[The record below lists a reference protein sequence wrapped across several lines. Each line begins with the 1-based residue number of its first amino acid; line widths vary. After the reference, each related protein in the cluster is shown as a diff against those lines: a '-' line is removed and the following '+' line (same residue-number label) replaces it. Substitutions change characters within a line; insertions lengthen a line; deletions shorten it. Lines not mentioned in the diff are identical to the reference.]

1 MSAAPNLNPAQREA
15 VNHTDGPLLIVA
27 GAGTGKT
34 TVIAQRLAWLI
45 EQKLAKPNEILALT
59 FTDKAA
65 GEMEER
71 VDQLLPYGF
80 LDLWVQTFHAFGE
93 RLLKSHGLDIGISND
108 FKLLT
113 STDTWLLVRE
123 NLDKFDLDYYRP
135 LGNPTKFIHA
145 LLKHFSRCKDEM
157 VTPAEYLKYAENLVL
172 DSDSAL
178 GDAKEILGDEK
189 KRLNEIANAYHTYNQ
204 VLLDNN
210 ALDFGDLINYTLKL
224 FQTRPKILE
233 SYRRQFKYI
242 LVDEFQDTNLAQYE
256 LIKIL
261 AAPKNNITVVGDD
274 SQAIYKFRGASISN
288 ILHFKDDYPTVKLV
302 TLINNYRSTQAIL
315 DKARQV
321 IINNNPDSLEVK
333 LKINKKLIAQKPIT
347 GQIEK
352 IHARTGTEEARQ
364 VVEKIQTLKLSDES
378 AGLENSWN
386 DFAILTRSNATADSF
401 MNALE
406 QAGVPFQF
414 LASKG
419 LYREGLVLDIISYLK
434 LLDNYHENPAMWR
447 VLNMPFWEIA
457 TNDIVK
463 ITHQAKKKTW
473 SIFETLKHASAF
485 GVGETSVKNIAKML
499 GLVAKHAE
507 LARRESIGKV
517 AYAFLNDSGYLKN
530 LVTKSA
536 AGEQDAMRQVMF
548 LKQYY
553 DTIIKFEEGN
563 IEKLTKHYLAYLHYV
578 LESGEEGSLRLPAGR
593 HGGVDEEP
601 EAVKIMT
608 VHSAKGLEFKHVFI
622 VNLVEQKFPSTN
634 RSESIEL
641 PDKLVKEILPEGD
654 IHLQEERRLFYVAI
668 TRAKESIFFC
678 HADDYGGTRQRKPSR
693 FLTEIGFVSDRVLK
707 KDKKDALDS
716 LHQPTRANNQKAAPA
731 NIPTHFSFTQLKAFA
746 TCPLQ
751 YRLAHILH
759 IPVKGSASF
768 SFGKTM
774 HLALQRFYQK
784 IIELNSQEQGDLF
797 TVNSAPVIPVK
808 TGIQSTDKIKIPSLE
823 DLLNFYESAW
833 IDDWYEN
840 KKQKEEYFAK
850 GKKILK
856 EFYEKSEWRVPK
868 FLEAG
873 FHLKIGEYRLRG
885 QIDRIDPLPD
895 GTIELID
902 YKTGS
907 PKKQDDLKLEDKE
920 QLLIYQLAAME
931 SLGEKPSLL
940 SFYYLDNNTKVS
952 FLGTP
957 AELGKIKEKVAL
969 SVDAIRAS
977 DFPAK
982 PSTFNCAHCDFK
994 GICEQAEG

>member
-1 MSAAPNLNPAQREA
+1 MSSSPTLNQAQSQA
-15 VNHTDGPLLIVA
+15 VTHDNGPLLIVA

-71 VDQLLPYGF
+71 VDALLPYGF

-93 RLLKSHGLDIGISND
+93 RLLKAHGLDIGLSND

-113 STDTWLLVRE
+113 PTDAWLLVRE

-145 LLKHFSRCKDEM
+145 MIRHFSRCKDEM
-157 VTPAEYLKYAENLVL
+157 VTPDEYIKYAENLVL

-189 KRLNEIANAYHTYNQ
+189 KRLYEIANAYHTYNQ
-204 VLLDNN
+204 ILLDNN

-233 SYRRQFKYI
+233 TYRRQFKYI

-261 AAPKNNITVVGDD
+261 SAPLQNLTVVGDD
-274 SQAIYKFRGASISN
+274 DQAIYKFRGASISN
-288 ILHFKDDYPTVKLV
+288 ILHFKNDYPNAKLV
-302 TLINNYRSTQAIL
+302 TLTENYRSAQSIL
-315 DKARQV
+315 DKAYQL
-321 IINNNPDSLEVK
+321 IINNNPDRLEEK
-333 LKINKKLIAQKPIT
+333 LKINKKLIAKKTIT
-347 GQIEK
+347 GQIEE
-352 IHARTGTEEARQ
+352 IHANTGIEEARQ
-364 VVEKIQTLKLSDES
+364 VVEKIQTLKLADEK
-378 AGLENSWN
+378 AKLESSWN
-386 DFAILTRSNATADSF
+386 DFAILIRSNATADSF
-401 MNALE
+401 MHALE

-447 VLNMPFWEIA
+447 VLNMPFWNIA
-457 TNDIVK
+457 TEDIVK

-473 SIFETLKHASAF
+473 SIFETLKHASAL
-485 GVGETSVKNIAKML
+485 GVGETGIKNIEKML
-499 GLVAKHAE
+499 GLLAKHAE
-507 LARRESIGKV
+507 LARYESVGKV

-536 AGEQDAMRQVMF
+536 EGVSESMRQIMF

-553 DTIIKFEEGN
+553 DTIIKFEESN
-563 IEKLTKHYLAYLHYV
+563 AEKLTKHYLAYLHYV
-578 LESGEEGSLRLPAGR
+578 LESGEEGSLRGT
-593 HGGVDEEP
+593 DEDP

-608 VHSAKGLEFKHVFI
+608 VHSAKGLEFKHVFL

-654 IHLQEERRLFYVAI
+654 IHLQEERRLFYVGL
-668 TRAKESIFFC
+668 TRAKESVFFC
-678 HADDYGGTRQRKPSR
+678 HADDYGGTRKRKPSR
-693 FLTEIGFVSDRVLK
+693 FLNELNLPVNVIPAKAGIQK
-707 KDKKDALDS
+707 NPLDS
-716 LHQPTRANNQKAAPA
+716 RFRENDNKKNILAPNA
-731 NIPTHFSFTQLKAFA
+731 VIPPHFSFTQLKAFA

-751 YRLAHILH
+751 YRFAHILH

-784 IIELNSQEQGDLF
+784 MIEINSQEQGDLF
-797 TVNSAPVIPVK
+797 AAPTQPRVK
-808 TGIQSTDKIKIPSLE
+808 NQTQIPSLE
-823 DLLNFYESAW
+823 DLLTFYESAW

-856 EFYEKSEWRVPK
+856 DFYEKSAWRVPK

-873 FHLKIGEYRLRG
+873 FHLKIGEYKLRG

-895 GTIELID
+895 DTIELID

-907 PKKQDDLKLEDKE
+907 PKKLEDLKLEDKE
-920 QLLIYQLAAME
+920 QLLIYQLAATE
-931 SLGEKPSLL
+931 SLNEKPSLL

-957 AELGKIKEKVAL
+957 TELNKIKEKVAL
-969 SVDAIRAS
+969 SIDAIRLS

-982 PSTFNCAHCDFK
+982 PSPFNCAHCDFK
-994 GICEQAEG
+994 GICEWAEG

>member
-1 MSAAPNLNPAQREA
+1 MSAQNSLNYAQREA
-15 VNHTDGPLLIVA
+15 VSHASGPLLIVA

-45 EQKLAKPNEILALT
+45 EQKLARANEILALT

-93 RLLKSHGLDIGISND
+93 RLLKTHGLDIGISND
-108 FKLLT
+108 FKLFT
-113 STDTWLLVRE
+113 PTDAWLLVRE

-145 LLKHFSRCKDEM
+145 MIRHFSRCKDEM
-157 VTPAEYLKYAENLVL
+157 VTPAEYLKYAENLAL

-189 KRLNEIANAYHTYNQ
+189 KRLREIADAYHTYNQ
-204 VLLDNN
+204 ILLDNN

-224 FQTRPKILE
+224 FQTRPKILDA
-233 SYRRQFKYI
+233 YRRQFKYI

-256 LIKIL
+256 LIKL
-261 AAPKNNITVVGDD
+261 LTAPRNNLTVVGDD
-274 SQAIYKFRGASISN
+274 DQSVYKFRGASISN
-288 ILHFKDDYPTVKLV
+288 ILHFKNDYPNAKLV
-302 TLINNYRSTQAIL
+302 TLVENYRSAQLIL
-315 DKARQV
+315 DKAYQL
-321 IINNNPDSLEVK
+321 IINNNPDRLEEK
-333 LKINKKLIAQKPIT
+333 LKINKKLIAQKSIK
-347 GQIEK
+347 GRIEE
-352 IHARTGTEEARQ
+352 IHARTGIEEARR
-364 VVEKIQTLKLSDES
+364 VVEKIQSLKLADEEGGRES
-378 AGLENSWN
+378 SWN
-386 DFAILTRSNATADSF
+386 DFAILIRSNSAADAF
-401 MNALE
+401 TRALE
-406 QAGVPFQF
+406 QAEISFQF

-447 VLNMPFWEIA
+447 VLNMPFWNIA
-457 TNDIVK
+457 TEDIVK

-473 SIFETLKHASAF
+473 SIFETLKHARAL
-485 GVGETSVKNIAKML
+485 GVGEASVKNIDQML
-499 GLVAKHAE
+499 GLLAKHAAV
-507 LARRESIGKV
+507 ARAESVGRV
-517 AYAFLNDSGYLKN
+517 VYAFLNDSGYLKN
-530 LVTKSA
+530 LVTKSS
-536 AGEQDAMRQVMF
+536 AGVREAMRQIMF

-553 DTIIKFEEGN
+553 DTIIKFEESN
-563 IEKLTKHYLAYLHYV
+563 IEKLTRHYLAYLHYV
-578 LESGEEGSLRLPAGR
+578 LESGEEGSLRGA
-593 HGGVDEEP
+593 DEGP

-608 VHSAKGLEFKHVFI
+608 VHGAKGLEFKHVFL
-622 VNLVEQKFPSTN
+622 VNLVEQKFPTIS
-634 RSESIEL
+634 RGEAIEL

-654 IHLQEERRLFYVAI
+654 IHLQEERRLFYVAV
-668 TRAKESIFFC
+668 TRAKESVFFC
-678 HADDYGGTRQRKPSR
+678 YADDYGGTRQRKPSR
-693 FLTEIGFVSDRVLK
+693 FLKEIGFTADGSQK
-707 KDKKDALDS
+707 KDQPDALDS
-716 LHQPTRANNQKAAPA
+716 LHQPTSHAVAKPAPA
-731 NIPTHFSFTQLKAFA
+731 GMPAHFSFTQLKAFA

-751 YRLAHILH
+751 YRFAHILH

-797 TVNSAPVIPVK
+797 TTPTES
-808 TGIQSTDKIKIPSLE
+808 KIKEQVRIPSLE
-823 DLLNFYESAW
+823 ELLNLYEFAW
-833 IDDWYEN
+833 IDDWYES
-840 KKQKEEYFAK
+840 KKQKEEYYAK

-856 EFYEKSEWRVPK
+856 DFYEKSEWRAPK

-907 PKKQDDLKLEDKE
+907 PKKQNDLKLEDKE
-920 QLLIYQLAAME
+920 QLLIYQLAAVE
-931 SLGEKPSLL
+931 SLQEKPSLL

-952 FLGTP
+952 FLGTS
-957 AELGKIKEKVAL
+957 AELAKIKEKITAEIE
-969 SVDAIRAS
+969 AIRAS
-977 DFPAK
+977 DFPPK
-982 PSTFNCAHCDFK
+982 PSVFNCGHCDFK
-994 GICEQAEG
+994 GICEWAEV